1 MKVSLIFTTYN
12 APLWLEKVFWGLFT
26 QRHMPFEVIVA
37 DDGSRDE
44 TKDVIDR
51 CRREAPFPV
60 HHVWQ
65 PDDGF
70 QKCRILNKAIAMSSG
85 EYLVFTDGDCIPR
98 PDFVSVHVD
107 QAGRDVFLSGGYVKL
122 PLGLSES
129 ITREDV
135 RSGRVFDTS
144 WLRHHGLQWSFKALK
159 VSAAGRWG
167 QALNVISP
175 AKSTWN
181 GHNASCFREHA
192 VAVNG
197 FDERMQY
204 GGEDVEFGE
213 RLEHLGLHAKKIR
226 YSTTCLHLEHG
237 RGYVTPEML
246 SRNQQ
251 IREETRAQRRVR
263 AVVGLDQY
271 L

>member
-1 MKVSLIFTTYN
+1 MKVSMIFTTYN
-12 APLWLEKVFWGLFT
+12 APRWLEKVFWGLFM
-26 QRHMPFEVIVA
+26 QRRASFEVIVA
-37 DDGSRDE
+37 DDGSREDTRE
-44 TKDVIDR
+44 VIER
-51 CRREAPFPV
+51 YRREAPFPV

-65 PDDGF
+65 PDEGF
-70 QKCRILNKAIAMSSG
+70 QKCRILNKAIVKAQG
-85 EYLVFTDGDCIPR
+85 DYLVFTDGDCIPR
-98 PDFVSVHVD
+98 PDFLSVHLAHANR
-107 QAGRDVFLSGGYVKL
+107 QSFLSGGYVKL
-122 PLGLSES
+122 PIDLSER

-135 RSGRVFDTS
+135 ESGRVYDIS
-144 WLRHHGLQWSFKALK
+144 WLGQNGLQRSFKTLK
-159 VSAAGRWG
+159 VSASGRWG
-167 QALNVISP
+167 QLLNAISP

-192 VAVNG
+192 IAVNG

-213 RLEHLGLHAKKIR
+213 RLENLGLRPRKIR

-237 RGYVTPEML
+237 RGYVTEDML
-246 SRNQQ
+246 LKNQQ
-251 IREETRAQRRVR
+251 IRQETRAMRRVR

>member
-12 APLWLEKVFWGLFT
+12 SPEWLEKVFWGVFM
-26 QRHMPFEVIVA
+26 QRHASFEVIVA
-37 DDGSRDE
+37 DDGSREE
-44 TKDVIDR
+44 TRELIAR
-51 CRREAPFPV
+51 YRREAPFPV

-65 PDDGF
+65 ADEGF
-70 QKCRILNKAIAMSSG
+70 QKCRILNKAIIRAQG

-98 PDFVSVHVD
+98 PDFLSVHLA
-107 QAGRDVFLSGGYVKL
+107 QADRHAFLSGGYVKL
-122 PLGLSES
+122 PIELSKL
-129 ITREDV
+129 ITRDDV
-135 RSGRVFDTS
+135 QSGRVYDTA
-144 WLRHHGLQWSFKALK
+144 WLEWQGLNRSFKTLK
-159 VSAAGRWG
+159 VSASGRWG
-167 QALNVISP
+167 QLLNSLSP

-192 VAVNG
+192 IAVNG

-213 RLEHLGLHAKKIR
+213 RLEHLGLYPKKIR

-237 RGYVTPEML
+237 RGYVTSEML
-246 SRNQQ
+246 SKNQQ
-251 IREETRAQRRVR
+251 IRSETRAQRRIR
-263 AVVGLDQY
+263 AVIGLDQY

>member
-1 MKVSLIFTTYN
+1 MKVSLIFSTYN
-12 APLWLEKVFWGLFT
+12 APLWLEKVFWGLLT
-26 QRHMPFEVIVA
+26 QTHREFEVIVA
-37 DDGSRDE
+37 DDGSRDD
-44 TKDVIDR
+44 TRALVDR
-51 CRREAPFPV
+51 YRQEAPFPL

-70 QKCRILNKAIAMSSG
+70 QKCRILNKAIARAQG

-98 PDFVSVHVD
+98 PDFLSVHVR
-107 QAGRDVFLSGGYVKL
+107 QADRRCFLSGGYVKL
-122 PLGLSES
+122 PLELSS
-129 ITREDV
+129 RITRDDV
-135 RSGRVFDTS
+135 LSGRVYDLG
-144 WLRHHGLQWSFKALK
+144 WLGQQGLSRSFKTLK
-159 VSAAGRWG
+159 VSASGRWG
-167 QALNVISP
+167 QMLNWLSP

-213 RLEHLGLHAKKIR
+213 RLENLGLRPKKIR

-237 RGYVTPEML
+237 RGYVTEDML
-246 SRNQQ
+246 RKNQQ
-251 IREETRAQRRVR
+251 IREDTRVQHRVR
-263 AVVGLDQY
+263 AVLGLDQY
-271 L
+271 I